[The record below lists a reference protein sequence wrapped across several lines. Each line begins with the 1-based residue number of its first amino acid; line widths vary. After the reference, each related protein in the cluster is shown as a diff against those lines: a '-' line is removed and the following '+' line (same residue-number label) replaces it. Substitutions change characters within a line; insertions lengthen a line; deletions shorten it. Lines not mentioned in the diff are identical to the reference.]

1 MRSCFITISLLL
13 SAFFVAAQ
21 KAKPPRTIY
30 TTASQQYLTA
40 AEADSLLY
48 TTSSLLFKENG
59 IPIPLLEKKY
69 KEIKPV
75 LVTMSRQPAIHS
87 FNQIESNHQNNS
99 FADIKKK
106 YTDAFVKQLRITYA
120 TNRLLSQ
127 YLTFN
132 TSDRI
137 THFNSTVRVG
147 VDGKLYVQ
155 EKITVNNGN
164 GQPNPVY
171 GMDSSLLAAGAMNNE
186 IKRGIIRA
194 FPLYYVNRNKL
205 FQNTTF
211 ALKEVLRDG
220 KKEDWHTEK
229 HENGILVYTGSSNI
243 FLEPGK
249 YTYTISYTTDHQLKL
264 LKEFDELYWN
274 VTGNGWSFR
283 IDSAKCTVILP
294 KTATAL
300 SAKLYTGFQGE
311 TKEDGT
317 YSTQTIGD
325 STVIVFK
332 TTRPLLPKQGLT
344 IAASWKKG
352 LIKDPGTWENIK
364 YFIWNNK
371 AVFFL
376 PLAALFSTIFC
387 FICWLKYGRDPD
399 KGAIHPQFEPPAG
412 YSPAALGYIYQ
423 QGFSNQLTA
432 ATIVDAAVRNK
443 IKIDVEREGT
453 IFKHNE
459 YHITTGEGPEKPMIS
474 SYEDFESDVEDLVDT
489 TIEKG
494 KYNSELGNLNS
505 TVEKFCESNYKNKDG
520 LIKKNDKGFFALNN
534 SYTTIPG
541 LVCIVAGIWAFFGGL
556 VPALR
561 IKNFWQIAYFIGG
574 IILCWLVIKLFSKLM
589 RAYSP
594 AGRLLKDKI
603 EGFRMFISATDE
615 NRFDTMN
622 PPKKSLELYEKYLP
636 FAIALGCAIEWGKQF
651 EEIINTASIG
661 GATISSF
668 SRSLSNDRSFSS
680 SFASSFSGAIS
691 SASSPPSSSSGGG
704 SSFGG
709 GSSGGGGGGG
719 GGGGW

>member
-1 MRSCFITISLLL
+1 MRHYLVSFYFLL
-13 SAFFVAAQ
+13 SSFIVVAQ
-21 KAKPPRTIY
+21 KARPVRYLY
-30 TTASQQYLTA
+30 TPSAQKYLSE
-40 AEADSLLY
+40 AETDSLFY
-48 TTSSLLFKENG
+48 TTSAVIFKENQ
-59 IPIPLLEKKY
+59 IPSALFEKKY
-69 KEIKPV
+69 KEIKPL
-75 LVTMSRQPAIHS
+75 LVAFSRRDIIQS
-87 FNQIESNHQNNS
+87 FNQIEINRQKNGLAEN
-99 FADIKKK
+99 KKL
-106 YTDAFVKQLRITYA
+106 YTDAFVKQVRNSYNNNKQLA
-120 TNRLLSQ
+120 Q
-127 YLTFN
+127 YLSFN

-147 VDGKLYVQ
+147 NDGNLYVQ
-155 EKITVNNGN
+155 EKITVYNGN
-164 GQPNPVY
+164 GQPNPIY
-171 GMDSSLLAAGAMNNE
+171 GKDPSLIAAGAMNNE
-186 IKRGIIRA
+186 IKRGIVRA
-194 FPLYYVNRNKL
+194 FPLYYVNRYKL

-211 ALKEVLRDG
+211 ELKEVLRDG
-220 KKEDWHTEK
+220 RKEDRHTEK

-243 FLEPGK
+243 FLDPGK

-264 LKEFDELYWN
+264 LKDFDELYWN

-283 IDSAKCTVILP
+283 IDSVTCTVILP
-294 KTATAL
+294 ATAIPL
-300 SAKLYTGFQGE
+300 SVRLYSGFQGE
-311 TKEDGT
+311 TKEDGR

-332 TTRPLLPKQGLT
+332 TTQPLLPKQGLT

-352 LIKDPGTWENIK
+352 LIKNPGTWAQLK
-364 YFIWNNK
+364 YFIWNNQ

-376 PLAALFSTIFC
+376 PIAALFSFIFC
-387 FICWLKYGRDPD
+387 FIFWLKYGRDPD

-412 YSPAALGYIYQ
+412 YSPAALGYIYNQ
-423 QGFSNQLTA
+423 QFTNQLTA

-443 IKIDVEREGT
+443 IKIDVERDGLL
-453 IFKHNE
+453 FKHNE
-459 YHITTGEGPEKPMIS
+459 YHITQSDGPEIPMVS
-474 SYEDFESDVEDLVDT
+474 SYEDFSSDVQDLIRT
-489 TIEKG
+489 TIKKG
-494 KYNSELGNLNS
+494 KYNDELGSLNKA
-505 TVEKFCESNYKNKDG
+505 VENFCESNYKNKDG
-520 LIKKNDKGFFALNN
+520 IIKKNYKGFFALNN
-534 SYTTIPG
+534 SFTTIPG

-561 IKNFWQIAYFIGG
+561 LKNFWQIAYYAAG
-574 IILCWLVIKLFSKLM
+574 IFLCWLVIKLFSKLM
-589 RAYSP
+589 RAYNP

-603 EGFRMFISATDE
+603 EGFRMFIAATDE

-651 EEIINTASIG
+651 EEIINTASMDG
-661 GATISSF
+661 DTISSF